1 MHILIF
7 LDQNPA
13 SLGGVQASVLLQQKY
28 LEMAGHKVTVAAPAS
43 RFGRKSIMGTDGKVS
58 QIIYPSI
65 PLTLNREYNAN
76 VNLGGAY
83 RQIVAEIEALGEAV
97 DVVHVQADWWG
108 ALLGVGYAKRQNLPL
123 VNTLH
128 TNLIIGVNK
137 VVGIVGARFL
147 FWLHSEVFG
156 RWVTGKPWQGSVN
169 GWRYLTQICSQSS
182 VVIAPSGHFA
192 RLVRQMSVAAD
203 PVVIPTGVDDVALHG
218 LFDGRTPA
226 GELKSADGTSSG
238 YAPVKFAWSGR
249 FSHEKRMM
257 EFLQAFA
264 QANVPAQVEI
274 FGNGPLQKQ
283 ATQFINDNGLAD
295 RVTIVGR
302 VAHDE
307 MLRRLAASHALIQ
320 TSVGFETQGM
330 TVYEAGVVG
339 TPAVLCDWNIA
350 DDLPEGSYWRAS
362 DQSVG
367 ALAGAIRQ
375 AHEDILA
382 GQAKQIDLRGLMYQ
396 SQLYKRSIEVYER
409 AISAHNR

>member
-1 MHILIF
+1 M
-7 LDQNPA
+7 
-13 SLGGVQASVLLQQKY
+13 LLQQKY
-28 LEMAGHKVTVAAPAS
+28 LELAGHKVTVAAPAS
-43 RFGRKSIMGTDGKVS
+43 RFGRKSVPG

-65 PLTLNREYNAN
+65 ALTPNREYNACL
-76 VNLGGAY
+76 NLTGAL
-83 RQIVAEIEALGEAV
+83 RQIAAEIDAMGEPV

-108 ALLGVGYAKRQNLPL
+108 ALLGVTYATRHNLPL

-147 FWLHSEVFG
+147 FWLHSELFG
-156 RWVTGKPWQGSVN
+156 RLVSGRAWQGSVN
-169 GWRYLTQICSQSS
+169 GWRYLRQICSRSA

-192 RLVRQMSVAAD
+192 RLVREMAVAAD

-218 LFDGRTPA
+218 LFDGRQPA
-226 GELKSADGTSSG
+226 GPG
-238 YAPVKFAWSGR
+238 APVQFAWSGR

-264 QANVPAQVEI
+264 LADVPAQVQI
-274 FGNGPLQKQ
+274 FGGGPLEKQ
-283 ATQFINDNGLAD
+283 ARAFITEKGLTD

-307 MLRRLAASHALIQ
+307 MLRRLAASHALVQ

-339 TPAVLCDWNIA
+339 TPAILCDWNIA
-350 DDLPEGSYWRAS
+350 DDLPDDSYWRVNG
-362 DQSVG
+362 QSVE
-367 ALAGAIRQ
+367 ALAAAIQ
-375 AHEDILA
+375 LAHADILA
-382 GQAKQIDLRGLMYQ
+382 GRSKQIDLRGQMYQ
-396 SQLYKRSIEVYER
+396 SQLYKRSIEIYER
-409 AISAHNR
+409 AISGFRG